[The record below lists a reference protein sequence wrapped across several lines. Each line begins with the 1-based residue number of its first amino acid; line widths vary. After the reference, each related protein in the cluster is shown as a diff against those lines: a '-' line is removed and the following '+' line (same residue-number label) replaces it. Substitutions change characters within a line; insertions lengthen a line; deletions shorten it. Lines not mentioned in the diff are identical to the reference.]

1 MRVRFGSKHFPN
13 LQMVVERKHN
23 TSKTRTAAAGGALAP
38 NPKKSLDIYVLFS
51 YLCTPNKNNMDT
63 KLTLK
68 LKKKV
73 IDQAKKYANDHETSL
88 SKLIENYLS
97 AITTES
103 AEKESISPL
112 VKSISGVIE
121 LPNDFNHKENYHKLI
136 TEKYL

>member
-1 MRVRFGSKHFPN
+1 
-13 LQMVVERKHN
+13 
-23 TSKTRTAAAGGALAP
+23 
-38 NPKKSLDIYVLFS
+38 
-51 YLCTPNKNNMDT
+51 MDT

-97 AITTES
+97 AITSES
-103 AEKESISPL
+103 AEKEGISPL
-112 VKSISGVIE
+112 VKSISRVIE
-121 LPNDFNHKENYHKLI
+121 LPNDFNYKENYHKRI